1 LSGWKVIKESPPLKG
16 NFLIAKKENLK
27 ETPKIMIT
35 STTQNSLLE
44 AARDFAV
51 NHLNAGNVTA
61 AEDEIQNLVRTVAK
75 VMMKEV
81 AAKMGGKSTYK
92 GVRIICEC
100 GGQAEFKGYRK
111 RWIKTLHG
119 EVEIERGY
127 YWCRE
132 CRRAYTP
139 WDKEQGLDKRI
150 WTPRVKELVVTTCA
164 ALPYK
169 AALSLVERTTGLVIE
184 ESSGEE
190 IVCDVGNRLRALE
203 EKAIAAAV
211 DIGED
216 IVSEASPGRLYISID
231 AAKAHTDG
239 EWHDIKTAVIYEGKR
254 LEGEDVD
261 TVDSPRYIAAQEKS
275 EGFGRRIYTKAMQA
289 GYDRSQERVVLADGG
304 EWIWNEVRNHFPKSI
319 KILDYYH
326 ACEHIYS
333 LAAVLY
339 GEGNPNGKRWAKE
352 HCKKLKE
359 KGPGGLIR
367 AIKRR
372 KARNEQDWE
381 ALRLEFGYFKKYR
394 RYMNYPIYRAKG
406 MMIGSGP
413 VEAACKVVVGQRLKQ
428 AGMRWTKDGADV
440 VLAVRCALLSGE
452 FDRIEHAA
460 RAA

>member
-1 LSGWKVIKESPPLKG
+1 
-16 NFLIAKKENLK
+16 
-27 ETPKIMIT
+27 MIT
-35 STTQNSLLE
+35 SATQNSLLE

-51 NHLNAGNVTA
+51 SHMNAKDITV
-61 AEDEIQNLVRTVAK
+61 AEDEIQKIVRTVANT
-75 VMMKEV
+75 MMKEV
-81 AAKMGGKSTYK
+81 AAQMSGKPTYK
-92 GVRIICEC
+92 GVRISCEC

-127 YWCRE
+127 YWCRG
-132 CRRAYTP
+132 CRRTYIP
-139 WDKEQGLDKRI
+139 WDKEQGLDKRV
-150 WTPRVKELVVTTCA
+150 WTPRVKELVATTCA

-169 AALSLVERTTGLVIE
+169 AALSLVKRTTGLVIE

-190 IVCDVGNRLRALE
+190 IVCDVGTRLRALE

-239 EWHDIKTAVIYEGKR
+239 EWHDIKTAVVYEGKMIVSSDGS
-254 LEGEDVD
+254 EVD
-261 TVDSPRYIAAQEKS
+261 TVSNPRYIAAQEKS
-275 EGFGRRIYTKAMQA
+275 EEFGRRIYTKAMQA
-289 GYDRSQERVVLADGG
+289 GYDKASEHVVIADGG
-304 EWIWNEVRNHFPKSI
+304 EWIWNETRNHFPKSI
-319 KILDYYH
+319 KILDYFH
-326 ACEHIYS
+326 ACEHIYRLTS
-333 LAAVLY
+333 VLY
-339 GEGNPNGKRWAKE
+339 GESNPKGKRWAKE

-372 KARNEQDWE
+372 KARNEQERE
-381 ALRLEFGYFKKYR
+381 ALRLEFGYFRKYR
-394 RYMNYPIYRAKG
+394 RYMNYPKYRAKG

-428 AGMRWTKDGADV
+428 AGMRWTAGGADV
-440 VLAVRCALLSGE
+440 VLAVRCALLGGE
-452 FDRIEHAA
+452 YEQVERAA